1 MTRWRARRLAP
12 VLAAGAC
19 ALNLA
24 ACDLTPDARRAARQA
39 QIDPPRLWLAEAV
52 GPSGRVLRAVEV
64 CADRRLHEGFA
75 RADPEVN
82 DQPCR
87 ATSPIV
93 SKPGLYAMRCEAVGQ
108 SFAVAVTSEGDLRRD
123 FKVRYALTPLE
134 SGRGPFVQTLRYR
147 LLGSCPAGWRI
158 GDHAP
163 SERAPLG

>member
-1 MTRWRARRLAP
+1 MTRWRAPA
-12 VLAAGAC
+12 LAAAAS

-24 ACDLTPDARRAARQA
+24 ACDLAPGAVGLAARQA

-52 GPSGRVLRAVEV
+52 GPSARVFRAVEI
-64 CADRRLHEGFA
+64 CADRGLQEGFA

-108 SFAVAVTSEGDLRRD
+108 SFAVAVTSQGDLQRD

-134 SGRGPFVQTLRYR
+134 TGRGPFVHTLRYR

-158 GDHAP
+158 GDQGP
-163 SERAPLG
+163 SDRAPPG